1 MLILCHLAAWYRVRP
16 ELQNDPSTGQ
26 PALFFRH
33 PVAPGAGDDGWMKPS
48 EAEQV
53 KAEASKKQTGDEK
66 QFTLEEIEK
75 HNKPDDAWII
85 IDNKVYDVSS
95 LTGPG
100 SWHPGGTAAIL
111 TYAGKA
117 TVDCSNDYNA
127 IHDGYANEQRDK
139 LFIGVLSE
147 KGVNALKED
156 AERAKKVQAKVKK
169 ERADFALKPYR
180 YGFPAK
186 IYCRRVSADA
196 DVSLYSFTAATLIKR
211 KEISKDTRYATSCTI
226 PCISAEQRHL
236 RLQHLHLRAA

>member
-1 MLILCHLAAWYRVRP
+1 
-16 ELQNDPSTGQ
+16 
-26 PALFFRH
+26 
-33 PVAPGAGDDGWMKPS
+33 MKPS